1 MSVDF
6 FPSSSFAIPKQTKKK
21 SILPVLTLQFEYHM
35 IMKVL
40 HAKHEVRYDV
50 LKTLSERDPFFVL
63 YQKKILSVRS
73 FISLAARLLEESLN
87 FHESSIFIQTRT
99 EITLF

>member
-6 FPSSSFAIPKQTKKK
+6 FSVVVVRYTETNKKK

-40 HAKHEVRYDV
+40 HARHEVRYDV

-63 YQKKILSVRS
+63 YQKKDIVR
-73 FISLAARLLEESLN
+73 
-87 FHESSIFIQTRT
+87 
-99 EITLF
+99 

>member
-1 MSVDF
+1 MSVDIF
-6 FPSSSFAIPKQTKKK
+6 SVVVVRDTETKKK

-63 YQKKILSVRS
+63 YQKKDIVDIVR
-73 FISLAARLLEESLN
+73 
-87 FHESSIFIQTRT
+87 
-99 EITLF
+99 